1 MRRDAVI
8 TGVLGLVGAGN
19 LVARTPG
26 LWAWV
31 LLAVGGSSVSLFL
44 LVNGVVEDR
53 RSRTAA
59 GLDESA
65 ARLARSV
72 RAQVEREMSA
82 YWRSGRVDLAET
94 YRTTPAGRVMVLG
107 GPGAGKTVLVQQLAL
122 DLLSGEHDRVPVVL
136 PLASWDSRAVHLDDW
151 MAEYLA
157 EHHRW
162 LTVGVARALIDADR
176 VLPVLDGLDEMT
188 PDRQQLALGALADP
202 GRRFVL
208 TARPEGFVEL
218 PAVKVVFLRPLSAR
232 QIAEHLAEAGANE
245 RWSPVLEHL
254 STEPDGALAK
264 ALATPVYLGLAIVAY
279 ADPRSDPVELL
290 DPVRFG
296 EPTAIRR
303 FLQESGLVRVVHVDP
318 GALMEER
325 ALRAIGH
332 LGFLADHLQRLKTR
346 DFAWWELKR
355 SVPSPVFAAV
365 GLVVG
370 LSAALATTAV
380 YGDVAVAI
388 QAAVVL
394 VVTAMFALGGRSAR
408 STDVAPDDE
417 LARAATPTDSLR
429 GRRRRMWGWAL
440 VSGAFIAVVA
450 RQTGEPGPG
459 AAAAGAVAAVV
470 GAGFSTYFRYSLSRV
485 WLASR
490 GKLPLDLMSFLEAQR
505 DVGLLRRSGATF
517 RFYNRPLQE
526 HFADEYGPASLPRQ
540 MADLAAH
547 VMVSRM
553 REELVDLALAKAE
566 VHAVVEA
573 PRVETMRRE
582 VVGEILGS
590 QTDLVT
596 ATAGERERFVASKRR
611 FAEQVRVP
619 FAALGKPWY
628 FVLTWVF
635 ATLTAASVFPPAT
648 STPVWIAMGV
658 AVVVLDSS
666 ARVFLSGH
674 RHYARLRSLLD
685 VMAVSTVTLV
695 AAAVLS
701 PVLNPSST
709 GATIAF
715 ATAAVVCAALW
726 GWARPLKAQAVALG
740 SDDPRDWPTEQQLPR
755 AAAARQEAA
764 RAHRELVDALV
775 EKGVL
780 PLVAARVEVLAER
793 SYATA
798 LPEASVGRLGGLT
811 ERAQFVPTDTSA
823 QLNRML
829 DAMSSGAIGLSGT
842 RGIGKSTVL
851 QMFGDQRFSGQPGDL
866 SLVVTAPTDYDSRDF
881 LVHLFTRL
889 CLLVVPPEPAN
900 RAAVSR
906 LPRLRWVLTASAG
919 AGVVAGAVWWP
930 QLVEAAK
937 WVGGN
942 VRTVVAAAGGLV
954 SAVPLGVG
962 AVAFARRRARLRG
975 PDTALEDE
983 ARRHLRGLRYLE
995 TTTRTRTATLKPPGG
1010 LEAGNA
1016 VARQR
1021 AEQVKTYPEL
1031 VAEFREFLGFV
1042 GLRLRSRADRA
1053 DARVVICVDE
1063 VDKIATAEAA
1073 EQFVNDLKSVFGVQG
1088 VFFLVAVSQDALTSF
1103 SRRVLSVRTTFDSA
1117 FDDVIQVSRLT
1128 LTQTRRL
1135 LVQRVLRLPEPFVW
1149 LCYALS
1155 GGLPRDLNR
1164 IVRQL
1169 YDARTE
1175 LGPDRFE
1182 RLALEL
1188 IRQDVDTTV
1197 HGQVQQLAGRTD
1209 ESSGR
1214 SLRWLAEVA
1223 RLPLTSEALAGHV
1236 DAAPSLPPQSEDLW
1250 QLREQS
1256 SAYLRYAAVLLRSFC
1271 EATAATVSALR
1282 DVPDDDNPLRHLA
1295 DARTHLS
1302 VDAAMADAAVD
1313 AYRTAVPD
1321 SPSGEWEPER

>member
-8 TGVLGLVGAGN
+8 SGVLGVVGAVN

-26 LWAWV
+26 FWAWV
-31 LLAVGGSSVSLFL
+31 LLAMGGGSVGLFL
-44 LVNGVVEDR
+44 LGKGLLEDR

-65 ARLARSV
+65 SRLASSV

-82 YWRSGRVDLAET
+82 YWRTGRVDLAET
-94 YRTTPAGRVMVLG
+94 YRTTPTGRVMVLG

-122 DLLSGEHDRVPVVL
+122 DLLGGEHDRVPVVL
-136 PLASWDSRAVHLDDW
+136 PLASWDSRAVDLDDW

-157 EHHRW
+157 EHHPR
-162 LTVGVARALIDADR
+162 LRAGVARALIDADR
-176 VLPVLDGLDEMT
+176 VLPLLDGLDEMA
-188 PDRQQLALGALADP
+188 PDRQQHALRVLESP
-202 GRRFVL
+202 RRRFVL
-208 TARPEGFVEL
+208 TSRPEGFAAL
-218 PAVKVVFLRPLSAR
+218 PAVKVVFLGPLSAPE
-232 QIAEHLAEAGANE
+232 ITDHLVEAGADE
-245 RWSPVLEHL
+245 RWSAVLEQL
-254 STEPDGALAK
+254 SSEPDGALAK
-264 ALATPVYLGLAIVAY
+264 ALATPVYLGLAVVAY
-279 ADPRSDPVELL
+279 ADPRSAPVELL

-296 EPTAIRR
+296 EPAAIRR
-303 FLQESGLVRVVHVDP
+303 FLQESALVRVVHVEP
-318 GALMEER
+318 GAFMAER
-325 ALRAIGH
+325 DRRAIRH
-332 LGFLADHLQRLKTR
+332 LGFLADHLQRLETG
-346 DFAWWELKR
+346 DFAWWDLKR
-355 SVPSPVFAAV
+355 SVPLPVFGAV

-370 LSAALATTAV
+370 LLAVAATTAV
-380 YGDVAVAI
+380 YGEVAVEI
-388 QAAVVL
+388 HTAVVGAI
-394 VVTAMFALGGRSAR
+394 TAMFALGGRSAR
-408 STDVAPDDE
+408 STDVRPDHQ
-417 LARAATPTDSLR
+417 LARAATPIDSLR
-429 GRRRRMWGWAL
+429 AGRRRMWAWASVSGGLVAL
-440 VSGAFIAVVA
+440 VVLRTDGS
-450 RQTGEPGPG
+450 EP
-459 AAAAGAVAAVV
+459 AAAGVVGAVAAVV
-470 GAGFSTYFRYSLSRV
+470 GAGFSTYFRYSLSRI
-485 WLASR
+485 WLAAR
-490 GKLPLDLMSFLEAQR
+490 GMLPLNLMSFLKAQR
-505 DVGLLRRSGATF
+505 SVGLLRRSGAVF

-526 HFADEYGPASLPRQ
+526 HFADEYGPASLPRR

-547 VMVSRM
+547 DMVAGM

-582 VVGEILGS
+582 VVGEIEGS
-590 QTDLVT
+590 QQDLVT
-596 ATAGERERFVASKRR
+596 ATAGERERFVASKGR

-619 FAALGKPWY
+619 FAALGKRWY
-628 FVLTWVF
+628 FVLTWAL
-635 ATLTAASVFPPAT
+635 ATLVVVNVFPVVM
-648 STPVWIAMGV
+648 SNPVRVTMAF
-658 AVVVLDSS
+658 AVVVMRLS
-666 ARVFLSGH
+666 ARVFLGRH
-674 RHYARLRSLLD
+674 RHYDRLRALLD
-685 VMAVSTVTLV
+685 AWAVSTVALIVAEGSSGLLV
-695 AAAVLS
+695 
-701 PVLNPSST
+701 PSST
-709 GATIAF
+709 TVSIAF
-715 ATAAVVCAALW
+715 GIAAVVCAALW
-726 GWARPLKAQAVALG
+726 GWARPLKAQADALG

-829 DAMSSGAIGLSGT
+829 DAMSSGAIGLSGA

-851 QMFGDQRFSGQPGDL
+851 QMFGDQRFSGKPGDL

-889 CLLVVPPEPAN
+889 CLLVLPPEPVS

-942 VRTVVAAAGGLV
+942 ARTVVAVAGGVVL
-954 SAVPLGVG
+954 AVPLGVG
-962 AVAFARRRARLRG
+962 VVAFIRRRARLRG

-1053 DARVVICVDE
+1053 DARVVVCVDE

-1188 IRQDVDTTV
+1188 IRQDLETTV
-1197 HGQVQQLAGRTD
+1197 HGQVQQIAGRTD
-1209 ESSGR
+1209 EISGKSR
-1214 SLRWLAEVA
+1214 RWLAEVA
-1223 RLPLTSEALAGHV
+1223 RLPLTSDALAGHV
-1236 DAAPSLPPQSEDLW
+1236 EAAPSLPLPSEDLW
-1250 QLREQS
+1250 QLQEQS

-1271 EATAATVSALR
+1271 EGAAATVAALR
-1282 DVPDDDNPLRHLA
+1282 DLPDHDNPLRHLA

-1302 VDAAMADAAVD
+1302 VDAAMADAAVN
-1313 AYRTAVPD
+1313 AYQTAVP
-1321 SPSGEWEPER
+1321 G

>member
-1 MRRDAVI
+1 MRRDVVI
-8 TGVLGLVGAGN
+8 SGVLGLVGAVN

-31 LLAVGGSSVSLFL
+31 LLAIGGSAVSLFL
-44 LVNGVVEDR
+44 LGKGLLEDR
-53 RSRTAA
+53 KSRTAE

-65 ARLARSV
+65 RRLAWSV

-82 YWRSGRVDLAET
+82 YWRTERVDLAET
-94 YRTTPAGRVMVLG
+94 YRTTPTGRVMLLG

-122 DLLSGEHDRVPVVL
+122 DLLSGEHVRVPVVL
-136 PLASWDSRAVHLDDW
+136 PLASWDSRAVDLDEW

-157 EHHRW
+157 EHHPP

-176 VLPVLDGLDEMT
+176 VLPLLDGLDEMG
-188 PDRQQLALGALADP
+188 PDRQQHALRVLEAP
-202 GRRFVL
+202 RRRFVL
-208 TARPEGFVEL
+208 TSRPEGFAAL
-218 PAVKVVFLRPLSAR
+218 PAVKVVFLGPLPALE
-232 QIAEHLAEAGANE
+232 IVYHLVEAGADE

-264 ALATPVYLGLAIVAY
+264 ALATPVYLGLAVVAY
-279 ADPRSDPVELL
+279 ADPRSAPVELL

-296 EPTAIRR
+296 EPAAIRR
-303 FLQESGLVRVVHVDP
+303 FLQESALVRVVHVEP
-318 GALMEER
+318 GAFMAER
-325 ALRAIGH
+325 DRRAIRH
-332 LGFLADHLQRLKTR
+332 LGFLADHLQRLETG

-355 SVPSPVFAAV
+355 SVPLPVFASV

-370 LSAALATTAV
+370 LLAAVATTAA
-380 YGDVAVAI
+380 YGDVAVEI
-388 QAAVVL
+388 HAAVVA

-408 STDVAPDDE
+408 STDVPPDHE
-417 LARAATPTDSLR
+417 LARAATPIDSLR
-429 GRRRRMWGWAL
+429 GGRRRMWVWAL
-440 VSGAFIAVVA
+440 ASGGLAVAVVA
-450 RQTGEPGPG
+450 SQAGGSESG
-459 AAAAGAVAAVV
+459 AAGLVGVGAVAAVV
-470 GAGFSTYFRYSLSRV
+470 AAGFSTYFRYSLSRI

-490 GKLPLDLMSFLEAQR
+490 GLLPLNLMSFLKAQR
-505 DVGLLRRSGATF
+505 RVGLLRRSGAVF

-526 HFADEYGPASLPRQ
+526 HFADEYGPASRLRR

-547 VMVSRM
+547 DMVAGM

-582 VVGEILGS
+582 VVGEIEGS
-590 QTDLVT
+590 QKDLVT
-596 ATAGERERFVASKRR
+596 ATAGERERFVASKGR

-619 FAALGKPWY
+619 FAALGKRWY

-635 ATLTAASVFPPAT
+635 ATLAVVNVFPLAI
-648 STPVWIAMGV
+648 SNPVRVTMGF
-658 AVVVLDSS
+658 AVVVTGMSV
-666 ARVFLSGH
+666 RVFLSRH
-674 RHYARLRSLLD
+674 RHYDRLRSLLD
-685 VMAVSTVTLV
+685 VVAVATVTLF
-695 AAAVLS
+695 AVVGL
-701 PVLNPSST
+701 PRLLTPSST
-709 GATIAF
+709 TVTIAF
-715 ATAAVVCAALW
+715 WAAAMVCAALW
-726 GWARPLKAQAVALG
+726 GWARPLKAQADALA

-829 DAMSSGAIGLSGT
+829 DAMSSGAIGLSGA

-851 QMFGDQRFSGQPGDL
+851 QMFGDQRFSGKPGDL

-889 CLLVVPPEPAN
+889 CLLVLPPEPAS

-942 VRTVVAAAGGLV
+942 VRTVVAAAGGMVL
-954 SAVPLGVG
+954 AVPLGAGV
-962 AVAFARRRARLRG
+962 VAFTRRRARLRG

-1053 DARVVICVDE
+1053 DARVVVCVDE

-1175 LGPDRFE
+1175 LGPDRFD

-1188 IRQDVDTTV
+1188 IRQDLDTTV
-1197 HGQVQQLAGRTD
+1197 HGQVQQIAGRTD
-1209 ESSGR
+1209 EISGR
-1214 SLRWLAEVA
+1214 SLRWLAEVS
-1223 RLPLTSEALAGHV
+1223 RLPLTSEALTGHV
-1236 DAAPSLPPQSEDLW
+1236 KAAPSLPPQSEDLW
-1250 QLREQS
+1250 QLQEQS
-1256 SAYLRYAAVLLRSFC
+1256 SAYLRYAAALLRSFC
-1271 EATAATVSALR
+1271 EQSAATVAALR

-1302 VDAAMADAAVD
+1302 VDAAMADAAVN
-1313 AYRTAVPD
+1313 AYQTAVP
-1321 SPSGEWEPER
+1321 G